1 MSRKREKNPQH
12 VDIKQSLGD
21 VYRFVEYRL
30 KQNNINFDKNLE
42 KGVSVFIDP
51 YDLELITINLLINA
65 IQSMKNGGTI
75 NVNAFHEDSRVVFEV
90 SDSGEGIDEKNLDK
104 IYDPFYTTKQPG
116 EGTGLGLW
124 IVYETVQHY
133 NGEISVE
140 SKKGAGSTFS
150 VKFNGK

>member
-1 MSRKREKNPQH
+1 M
-12 VDIKQSLGD
+12 
-21 VYRFVEYRL
+21 
-30 KQNNINFDKNLE
+30 
-42 KGVSVFIDP
+42 
-51 YDLELITINLLINA
+51 NLLINA
-65 IQSMKNGGTI
+65 IQSMKNGGII
-75 NVNAFHEDSRVVFEV
+75 NVNAFHEDSKIVIEV
-90 SDSGEGIDEKNLDK
+90 SDSGEGIDENNLDK

-140 SKKGAGSTFS
+140 SKRGTGSTFS